1 MDAEL
6 IRIVLGGG
14 IAVIIGAIGKF
25 IYDLRS
31 GRVIKEDS
39 AVAQW
44 KGIAGSRLEEIRELI
59 RELTWYRTY
68 YPRLWHAYRLLPPDE
83 KEQFPNV
90 PPPPEQ
96 IADIP
101 ND

>member
-6 IRIVLGGG
+6 IKFFLGGG
-14 IAVIIGAIGKF
+14 VAILLGAVGKF
-25 IYDLRS
+25 IYDLIQ

-44 KGIAGSRLEEIRELI
+44 KGIAGSRLEEIRELR
-59 RELTWYRTY
+59 RELNWYRTY

>member
-6 IRIVLGGG
+6 IKFFLGGG
-14 IAVIIGAIGKF
+14 VAILLGAVGKF
-25 IYDLRS
+25 IYDLIQ

-44 KGIAGSRLEEIRELI
+44 KGIAEARLQEIRELKS
-59 RELTWYRTY
+59 ELQWYRGV
-68 YPRLWHAYRLLPPDE
+68 YPRLWYAYERLEPRE
-83 KEQFPNV
+83 KEKFPVV

-96 IADIP
+96 TPDSSST
-101 ND
+101 

>member
-6 IRIVLGGG
+6 IKFFLGGG
-14 IAVIIGAIGKF
+14 VAILLGAVGKF
-25 IYDLRS
+25 IYDLIQ

-44 KGIAGSRLEEIRELI
+44 KGIAEARLQEIRELKS
-59 RELTWYRTY
+59 ELQWYRGF
-68 YPRLWHAYRLLPPDE
+68 YPRLWHAYQRLPPDDKE
-83 KEQFPNV
+83 KFPVV

-96 IADIP
+96 P
-101 ND
+101 KNPSM